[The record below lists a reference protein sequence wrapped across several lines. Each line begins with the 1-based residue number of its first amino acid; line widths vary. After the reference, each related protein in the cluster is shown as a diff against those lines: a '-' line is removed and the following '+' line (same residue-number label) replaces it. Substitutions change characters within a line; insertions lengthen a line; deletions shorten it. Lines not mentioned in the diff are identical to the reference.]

1 MSILSEITG
10 LTDTVQVI
18 VRDLAGSAS
27 RGMATS
33 LSRRKAIRVGVDI
46 RPFYEPLTGVGWY
59 LHHLLENLGE
69 RDDVDLVL
77 FGDARITDHGPHLHT
92 TLPSSSH
99 TSVFDL
105 RGRRASSFS
114 RPLTAGAYLPRIL
127 LENCD
132 LIFGANYF
140 LPRLMSA
147 VARRRVITIHD
158 LTYKRFPELLQ
169 KETLG
174 NLEAEMD
181 RELAR
186 ADAVICVSRATRD
199 DLLHFYDVDPSRVFA
214 IQSGTIVDPS
224 TADEGIDRLPPRYVL
239 FVSTIEPRKDLDTL
253 LRAFEILKN
262 NGEYD
267 GDLVIVGK
275 VGWKSEA
282 TMEAIRKSRWRS
294 SIHHLDYLS
303 RNALTTAYRRAD
315 VFVMPSLYEGFGFP
329 ILEAM
334 AQGVPVIAAE
344 SSSLPEVGGDAAVY
358 FQPKNAEALAASIR
372 QVTSDEGMRT
382 ELLARGRKRIEQ
394 FSWKKAAAETA
405 EVFHRVAGR

>member
-1 MSILSEITG
+1 MSILSA
-10 LTDTVQVI
+10 LTDSAATLSVI
-18 VRDLAGSAS
+18 ARDLGISGA
-27 RGMATS
+27 RGMRRT
-33 LSRRKAIRVGVDI
+33 LSRDSVIRVGVDI

-59 LHHLLENLGE
+59 LHHLLEHLGN
-69 RDDVDLVL
+69 RDDIELVL
-77 FGDARITDHGPHLHT
+77 FGDARVTDNGPHLHT
-92 TLPSSSH
+92 TVPSASRM
-99 TSVFDL
+99 SVFDL
-105 RGRRASSFS
+105 RGTALSPLS
-114 RPLTAGAYLPRIL
+114 RPLTAGAYLPRML

-169 KETLG
+169 RETLD

-181 RELAR
+181 REIAR
-186 ADAVICVSRATRD
+186 ADAIICVSEATRE
-199 DLLHFYDVDPSRVFA
+199 DLLHFYDVDPGRVFA
-214 IQSGTIVDPS
+214 IQSGTIIDS
-224 TADEGIDRLPPRYVL
+224 TTVDEGVDRLPSRYIL

-253 LRAFEILKN
+253 LRSFEILKSR
-262 NGEYD
+262 GEYA

-275 VGWKSEA
+275 VGWKSEP
-282 TMEAIRKSRWRS
+282 TMEAIRRSRWTE

-303 RNALTTAYRRAD
+303 RNALTSAYRRAE

-334 AQGVPVIAAE
+334 AQGVPVIAAN

-358 FQPKNAEALAASIR
+358 FQPRDAEALAASIR
-372 QVTSDEGMRT
+372 EVTSDDGLRS
-382 ELLARGRKRIEQ
+382 ELLARGKIRIEQ
-394 FSWKKAAAETA
+394 FSWKNAAAQTMK
-405 EVFHRVAGR
+405 VFHRVAGR